1 MSKKYIGGV
10 IMNNKKQMVEIW
22 GDVVEIKFLLMSIF
36 ISGFSTMG
44 AYFLAPSNEKIKQL
58 FFGLGGAVLGF
69 CISAILVKPKRII
82 ILEEEIEE

>member
-1 MSKKYIGGV
+1 
-10 IMNNKKQMVEIW
+10 MNNKGQMVEVW
-22 GDVVEIKFLLMSIF
+22 GDIVEIRLLVMSIL
-36 ISGFSTMG
+36 ISGISTMG

-82 ILEEEIEE
+82 MLEEEIEE